1 MRKFEREPVYSACA
15 LLFENQPTKAFM
27 INFSRMG
34 AMITTSMLLT
44 PKKFISL
51 IYRNEKNEFV
61 QILTYVAHSSKSDR
75 YFVAGLQFI
84 GIENRFKWE
93 K

>member
-1 MRKFEREPVYSACA
+1 MRKFDREPVYSACA
-15 LLFENQPTKAFM
+15 LLFNDQPLKAFM

-34 AMITTSMLLT
+34 AMITTTSLLT

-51 IYRNEKNEFV
+51 LYRNEKNEYV
-61 QILTYVAHSSKSDR
+61 QILTYIAHSSKSDR

-84 GIENRFKWE
+84 GIEGRFK
-93 K
+93 